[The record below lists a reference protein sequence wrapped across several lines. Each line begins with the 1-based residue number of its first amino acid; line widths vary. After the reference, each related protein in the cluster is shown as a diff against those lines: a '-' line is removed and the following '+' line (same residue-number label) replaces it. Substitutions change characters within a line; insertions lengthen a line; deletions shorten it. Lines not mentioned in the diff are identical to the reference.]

1 MNKVE
6 LQFKTLPGG
15 SYDDTF
21 TTMKLYQNF
30 GIAERTSK
38 IIFNGVEV
46 AAGYYDTCGESFKL
60 YTSLV
65 SGDLEKIKKSLPKG
79 VESTEVLD
87 LENSIF
93 RAYKGLHKIELSSE
107 YLDSLTD
114 SLVQKKVMNK

>member
-93 RAYKGLHKIELSSE
+93 RAYKGLHNIELSSE
-107 YLDSLTD
+107 YLDFLTD